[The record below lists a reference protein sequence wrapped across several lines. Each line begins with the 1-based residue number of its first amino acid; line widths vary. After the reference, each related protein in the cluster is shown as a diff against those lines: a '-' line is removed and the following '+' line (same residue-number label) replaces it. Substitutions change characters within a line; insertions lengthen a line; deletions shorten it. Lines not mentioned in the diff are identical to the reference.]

1 MLKYW
6 KGLGDLPRPVWV
18 VAASQ
23 LVNRAGSMVLSFL
36 VLYLTRERSSRRS
49 ARASSSSSTASA
61 RSWPA
66 PFAGRLADRWGS
78 VPLMRASLFGSGT
91 MLLLYP
97 LAHSLAALVAVT
109 VTLAMVTESFRPAAM
124 SFFAET
130 VEPKRRKS
138 AFSVYRLAINLGMA
152 IGPAI
157 GGDSRHDTRSATC
170 SSRTGRRRSPRVWSS
185 PVAIPGRTR
194 PAAAPPRPRQST
206 TATRLR
212 LSTAAHADARFLFF
226 LASVLPVCIVFF
238 QHISTMPLF
247 VVRDLGFSPRT
258 FGLLFSL
265 NCLLIV
271 LLEVPLN
278 AATSHWPHRR
288 TLALGALLSGA
299 GFGGMAF
306 AHGLVSLAVTVVIW
320 TFGEML
326 FFPASAAY
334 ATDIAPDARRGEYSG
349 LYAMMFSTAFAIG
362 PWAGTVVFERVGAAV
377 ALGHHRHAR
386 RRGGDDAPPETRA
399 RRAPRGARGAGDPGD
414 APGLSRRAEPSST
427 ITSTGPS
434 SAIFS
439 GTIARKRRPSRVTS
453 KSFHGRP
460 GIEKSVSAR
469 RSEPRGGLD
478 RNGDETPSPRGVE
491 ELSRRRPADCEAPP
505 SEILTFSP
513 GPGNGMT

>member
-6 KGLGDLPRPVWV
+6 KGVGDLPRPVWV
-18 VAASQ
+18 VCAST

-36 VLYLTRERSSRRS
+36 VLYLTRERQLS
-49 ARASSSSSTASA
+49 AERAGFLLFLYGAGA
-61 RSWPA
+61 IVAGPI
-66 PFAGRLADRWGS
+66 AGRLADRWGS
-78 VPLMRASLFGSGT
+78 APLMRASLFGSGT

-97 LAHSLAALVAVT
+97 FAHSLAALVAVT
-109 VTLAMVTESFRPAAM
+109 VVLAMVTESFRPAAM

-138 AFSVYRLAINLGMA
+138 AFSVYRLSINLGMA
-152 IGPAI
+152 VGPAV
-157 GGDSRHDTRSATC
+157 GGVLATY
-170 SSRTGRRRSPRVWSS
+170 SFRYLFLADGATSILAGLVLAVAALPRRSHPTAV
-185 PVAIPGRTR
+185 
-194 PAAAPPRPRQST
+194 PASAPAPT

-212 LSTAAHADARFLFF
+212 LSTAAHTDPRFLFF

-238 QHISTMPLF
+238 QHMSTMPLF

-349 LYAMMFSTAFAIG
+349 LYAMMFSIAFAIG
-362 PWAGTVVFERVGAAV
+362 PWAGTVVLERIGARSLWGITAILGAAAATMLLRMPEPGV
-377 ALGHHRHAR
+377 HHEELTE
-386 RRGGDDAPPETRA
+386 PVIPETPGSI
-399 RRAPRGARGAGDPGD
+399 AP
-414 APGLSRRAEPSST
+414 AEPS
-427 ITSTGPS
+427 
-434 SAIFS
+434 
-439 GTIARKRRPSRVTS
+439 
-453 KSFHGRP
+453 
-460 GIEKSVSAR
+460 
-469 RSEPRGGLD
+469 
-478 RNGDETPSPRGVE
+478 
-491 ELSRRRPADCEAPP
+491 
-505 SEILTFSP
+505 
-513 GPGNGMT
+513 

>member
-6 KGLGDLPRPVWV
+6 KGVGDLPRPVWV
-18 VAASQ
+18 VFAST

-36 VLYLTRERSSRRS
+36 VLYLTRERQFS
-49 ARASSSSSTASA
+49 AERAGFLLFLYGAGA
-61 RSWPA
+61 IVAGPL
-66 PFAGRLADRWGS
+66 AGRLADRWGS
-78 VPLMRASLFGSGT
+78 VPLMRASLFASGA

-97 LAHSLAALVAVT
+97 LARSFPALVAVT
-109 VTLAMVTESFRPAAM
+109 VALAMVTESFRPAAM

-130 VEPKRRKS
+130 VEPARRKS
-138 AFSVYRLAINLGMA
+138 AFSVYRLGINLGMA
-152 IGPAI
+152 IGPAV
-157 GGDSRHDTRSATC
+157 GGILATI
-170 SSRTGRRRSPRVWSS
+170 SFRYLFLVDGGTSLAAAMVLAFAAMPR
-185 PVAIPGRTR
+185 RTR
-194 PAAAPPRPRQST
+194 AKAPASHPAPT

-212 LSTAAHADARFLFF
+212 LSTAAHADPRFLFF

-238 QHISTMPLF
+238 QHVSTMPLF

-349 LYAMMFSTAFAIG
+349 LYTMMFSTAFAIG
-362 PWAGTVVFERVGAAV
+362 PWAGTVVLERIGARSLWGITAV
-377 ALGHHRHAR
+377 LGALAATMLLRMPEPVTHHEELA
-386 RRGGDDAPPETRA
+386 APVIPETPGSI
-399 RRAPRGARGAGDPGD
+399 AP
-414 APGLSRRAEPSST
+414 AEPS
-427 ITSTGPS
+427 
-434 SAIFS
+434 
-439 GTIARKRRPSRVTS
+439 
-453 KSFHGRP
+453 
-460 GIEKSVSAR
+460 
-469 RSEPRGGLD
+469 
-478 RNGDETPSPRGVE
+478 
-491 ELSRRRPADCEAPP
+491 
-505 SEILTFSP
+505 
-513 GPGNGMT
+513 